1 MGNSIKMSEE
11 EYQEII
17 EFFDGKLTK
26 EDIDSIESLV
36 VGHNIDL
43 DFEGQDYY
51 EYNFNNDSF
60 SIFLEKFKFD
70 FLTFPNLKVL
80 NILDDRIYELPE
92 EVSYLKSLE
101 KLDLSTCECLKDIS
115 YEIGELS
122 NLKIL
127 NLSHCE
133 YLKRIPSE
141 IGELSNLK
149 ILNLSHCEYL
159 KRIPSEIGEL
169 SNLEKLD
176 LSRCEYLKYIPDEI
190 GELSNLKILDLS
202 SCERLRELPS
212 SIGNLTNLEELNL
225 GGTDIE
231 TIPPEILELEKKGCK
246 IIRPY
251 RMI

>member
-17 EFFDGKLTK
+17 EFFEGKLTK

-133 YLKRIPSE
+133 
-141 IGELSNLK
+141 
-149 ILNLSHCEYL
+149 CL

-176 LSRCEYLKYIPDEI
+176 LSRCECLKYIPDEI

-231 TIPPEILELEKKGCK
+231 TVPPEILELEKKGCK

-251 RMI
+251 RMMLE

>member
-141 IGELSNLK
+141 IGELSNL
-149 ILNLSHCEYL
+149 
-159 KRIPSEIGEL
+159 
-169 SNLEKLD
+169 EKLD

-251 RMI
+251 RMMLE